1 MIDNDEIN
9 KWENG
14 DIVLI
19 SADTD
24 SGKSHFIKHKLA
36 DHAKRNGKKIL
47 MLCHRKLCA
56 DQFRYEIEQQSME
69 NIVTV
74 MTYQKLE
81 MNREINYLI
90 GYDYIVCDE
99 FHYFLDDSEFNSKTY
114 ISFEKIMDKK
124 DAVKI
129 FMSAT
134 GENMEKYIN
143 LVSTDTVK
151 HKYELPH
158 NYDKIRHVVTFIS
171 DELESFAKQ
180 IISKN
185 KKAIFFIDNVSD
197 AYYLY
202 QKFSKNALFCC
213 SQARREYKYVDKKKI
228 NKMIQEQRFD
238 ENILITT
245 TVLDAGVN
253 IKDKSIRN
261 IIVSVR
267 DPHVIKQCV
276 GRRRID
282 YEDENDVI
290 NVYVKDIPGRLVKL
304 YTTHLKNEIKPA
316 KYMLE
321 NGPIEYVKKY
331 FPCVE
336 TPLVYFDV
344 ANGSFVPKVNMLIYT
359 HKKDMIKMYE
369 DMSADSFKY
378 GYRNAVAR
386 MLKGEDGK
394 VDRTIYHDQSIEA
407 VLEENIDKVF
417 LNKSD
422 KLEFAEKLG
431 LKDKNGRPCNGIHS
445 INGYLMDFFEWR
457 YEIILIPNYY
467 MKEENGAKRV
477 RYQNAWKLCRHQDED
492 RDNYEKLYSDELF

>member
-9 KWENG
+9 KWESG

-36 DHAKRNGKKIL
+36 DFAKKNGKKIL

-74 MTYQKLE
+74 MTYQKME

-99 FHYFLDDSEFNSKTY
+99 FHYFLDDSEFNNKTY
-114 ISFEKIMDKK
+114 ISFEKIINKK
-124 DAVKI
+124 DAVRI

-134 GENMEKYIN
+134 GEDMEKYISV
-143 LVSTDTVK
+143 VSTNTVK
-151 HKYELPH
+151 YKYELPH
-158 NYDKIRHVVTFIS
+158 NYDKIRHVVVFTS
-171 DELESFAKQ
+171 DELDSFAKQ
-180 IISKN
+180 IIGKN
-185 KKAIFFIDNVSD
+185 KKAIFFIDNVD
-197 AYYLY
+197 EAYALY
-202 QKFSKNALFCC
+202 KKFSKNALFCC
-213 SQARREYKYVDKKKI
+213 SQSRREYKYVDKDKI
-228 NKMIQEQRFD
+228 DKMIRDQRFD

-282 YEDENDVI
+282 YDDDNDVV

-304 YTTHLKNEIKPA
+304 YTNHLKNQLKPA
-316 KYMLE
+316 DCLLK
-321 NGPIEYVKKY
+321 NGVAEYIKKY
-331 FPCVE
+331 EQNTQSSMVYLDIVE
-336 TPLVYFDV
+336 
-344 ANGSFVPKVNMLIYT
+344 GGIVPKVNMLKYT
-359 HKKDMIKMYE
+359 HKKNMIKMYE
-369 DMSADSFKY
+369 SMSADSLKY

-386 MLKGEDGK
+386 ILKGEDGK

-467 MKEENGAKRV
+467 MKEENGAKRI

-492 RDNYEKLYSDELF
+492 KDNYEKLYTDELF